1 MIDFDWEWQK
11 IRLDNDLM
19 KIDGDAFETRFQAI
33 AKARWGTDFQ
43 PSIPMGSRGDL
54 KCDGY
59 RQSTGTVFQCFGPRY
74 GQVNV
79 DDALG
84 KIADDFAGARAH
96 WGDLL
101 KEWVFVVNVYRDK
114 VPAELIQAVA
124 QLEADSGVATRLL
137 NRTDIA
143 AIAEA
148 LPPLKR
154 KELWGHAPQPAEMV
168 RITYEYI
175 GRALAAV
182 KDGLDHNPLTPITL
196 PSAIINKINW
206 NNLGPGAKRLL
217 TVGQTG
223 AERVRQYLL
232 NQVDPA
238 SAEEMAQGF
247 IARYKSC
254 RGDGYEPDE
263 IFRQMVIFAGGAT
276 GDPDRECAALA
287 IVTHFFTTCEIFEWP
302 SEKAQA

>member
-1 MIDFDWEWQK
+1 MSDIDWEWQK
-11 IRLDNDLM
+11 IRLENDLM
-19 KIDGDAFETRFQAI
+19 KVDGDAFETRFQEI
-33 AKARWGTDFQ
+33 AKALWGHDFQ
-43 PSIPMGSRGDL
+43 ASIPMGSRGDL

-59 RQSTGTVFQCFGPRY
+59 RQSTGTVYQCFGPRY

-79 DDALG
+79 PDALA
-84 KIADDFAGARAH
+84 KIADDFGGATAH
-96 WGDLL
+96 WGALM
-101 KEWVFVVNVYRDK
+101 KEWFFVVNVYRDK
-114 VPAELIQAVA
+114 IPAELIQAIA
-124 QLEADSGVATRLL
+124 QIEVSTGVNARLL
-137 NRTDIA
+137 NRTDIMDVA
-143 AIAEA
+143 KA
-148 LPPLKR
+148 LGAPKR
-154 KELWGHAPQPAEMV
+154 KELWGHAPLPAEMV

-182 KDGLDHNPLTPITL
+182 KDGLEHNPLTPIAL
-196 PSAIINKINW
+196 PSAVVDKINW

-223 AERVRQYLL
+223 ADRVRHYLM

-247 IARYKSC
+247 VARYKSC
-254 RGDGYEPDE
+254 RADGYDPDE

-287 IVTHFFTTCEIFEWP
+287 IVTHFFTTCEIFERP
-302 SEKAQA
+302 PETSEA